1 MPPCPTRPRHHATC
15 YSPPGAGRSG
25 RLGSRSRSCP
35 KARTAAPCRSPR
47 TRSPAPGASCR
58 CRCGR
63 PWSCPATGRRYA
75 GWRSSPRVG
84 TASGSPVARTEVRPP
99 CLGEGAPGRSTGTP
113 RPVRPAPADP
123 YRGVDMSQDA
133 IVMLKADHK
142 EVRGLFREFQK
153 ASTTPA
159 RKGKLVEKIIELLTV
174 HTYIENEV
182 MYPRVR
188 ALLPD
193 LEDDVLESYEEHH
206 VADLLVMELVP
217 MTWKDERFVAKA
229 TVLIEN
235 VEHHIEEEEQDWFPK
250 VRDGLTRTQLR
261 EIGAE
266 LAAARDTAPR
276 SPAQPSALKK
286 TLDAVIA

>member
-1 MPPCPTRPRHHATC
+1 
-15 YSPPGAGRSG
+15 
-25 RLGSRSRSCP
+25 
-35 KARTAAPCRSPR
+35 
-47 TRSPAPGASCR
+47 
-58 CRCGR
+58 
-63 PWSCPATGRRYA
+63 
-75 GWRSSPRVG
+75 
-84 TASGSPVARTEVRPP
+84 
-99 CLGEGAPGRSTGTP
+99 
-113 RPVRPAPADP
+113 
-123 YRGVDMSQDA
+123 MSQDA
-133 IVMLKADHK
+133 IVMLKDDHK
-142 EVRGLFREFQK
+142 EVRKLFREFQK

-217 MTWKDERFVAKA
+217 MSYKDERFVAKA

-235 VEHHIEEEEQDWFPK
+235 VDHHIEEEEQEWFPK
-250 VRDGLTRTQLR
+250 VREGLSRTQLR

-266 LAAARDTAPR
+266 LADAKAKAPR
-276 SPAQPSALKK
+276 RPEQPSALKK
-286 TLDAVIA
+286 TIDAVIA

>member
-35 KARTAAPCRSPR
+35 RARTAAPCRSPR

-99 CLGEGAPGRSTGTP
+99 CLGEGASGRSTGTP

-193 LEDDVLESYEEHH
+193 LED
-206 VADLLVMELVP
+206 
-217 MTWKDERFVAKA
+217 
-229 TVLIEN
+229 
-235 VEHHIEEEEQDWFPK
+235 EEQDWFPK
-250 VRDGLTRTQLR
+250 VREGLSRTQLR

-266 LAAARDTAPR
+266 LAAAKETAPR
-276 SPAQPSALKK
+276 RPEQPSALKK